1 LNCRGIISKLAKSQP
16 EAAKAVE
23 ARKREHIQSPLKQN
37 VNFQKTNLFEDVVL
51 FHNALPEINRDE
63 VYTSTTFLNHKFS
76 APLFISGMT
85 GGAIDAA
92 IINRNI
98 ASACQKLGLGM
109 GVGSMTAMLVEP
121 SLTYT
126 YQVRDLA
133 PDIFLA
139 GNIGANDLRHFSI
152 KQLKEALKTIGANI
166 LAVHLNSAQELV
178 QKEGQAQFKGVLE
191 AIERYSQD
199 IPIFVKEVG
208 QGISGEVARRLS
220 KTAIKAIDVAGAGG
234 TNWIKI
240 EYMRRGVENPPFQ
253 DWGIPTALALIQ
265 CKKETNLPLIA
276 TGGIRKGEE
285 VVKALILGADLGA
298 TALPAL
304 LTGNKD
310 DEEVVKKLTEMI
322 KEIGDIMFLL
332 GAKDIKE
339 LKKVRAVIKG
349 ELKELL

>member
-1 LNCRGIISKLAKSQP
+1 MTKLSQP
-16 EAAKAVE
+16 ESAKAVE
-23 ARKREHIQSPLKQN
+23 ARKREHIQIPLKKN
-37 VNFQKTNLFEDVVL
+37 VAFESKTTLFEDVVL
-51 FHNALPEINRDE
+51 LHNALPEMDRDE
-63 VYTSTTFLNHKFS
+63 VDPSTVFLNHKFR

-85 GGAIDAA
+85 GGAKEAA
-92 IINRNI
+92 VINRNI

-109 GVGSMTAMLVEP
+109 GVGSMKAMLVEP

-152 KQLKEALKTIGANI
+152 KLLKEALKTIGADI

-178 QKEGQAQFKGVLE
+178 QKEGQAAFKGVID
-191 AIERYSQD
+191 AIAKYSEE

-208 QGISGEVARRLS
+208 QGISGDIAKRLS

-240 EYMRRGVENPPFQ
+240 EYMRRGLENPPFQ

-265 CKKETNLPLIA
+265 CSKETKLPLIA
-276 TGGIRKGEE
+276 TGGIRSGEE
-285 VVKALILGADLGA
+285 IVKALILGADLGA

-304 LTGNKD
+304 LTGNEN
-310 DEEVVKKLTEMI
+310 DEEVVKKLSEMI
-322 KEIGDIMFLL
+322 KELGDIMFLL
-332 GAKDIKE
+332 GVKNIKE
-339 LKKVRAVIKG
+339 LKKIKPLIKG
-349 ELKELL
+349 ELRELIAS